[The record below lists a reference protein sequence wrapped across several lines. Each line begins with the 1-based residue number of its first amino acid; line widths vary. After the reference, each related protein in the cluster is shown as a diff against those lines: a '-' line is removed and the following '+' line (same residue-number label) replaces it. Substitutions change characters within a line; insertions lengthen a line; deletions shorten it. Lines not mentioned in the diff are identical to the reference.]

1 MIKFVDL
8 NVQYEAI
15 KKDINNAI
23 QEVLDSGRFVL
34 GENVELFEKEF
45 AAFCNAPYAVGA
57 NNGTSALHLAL
68 VASGI
73 GKGDEIITAPNTYI
87 ATCEAISYTCATPK
101 FVDINQDTYALD
113 VNKLEKAITEKTK
126 AIMPVHLYGQ
136 SAGMK
141 HIMEI
146 AEKHNLIVIEDAAQ
160 SHGAE
165 HYGKKIPFSDIGCF
179 SFYPVKN
186 LGAYGEGGMVVA
198 KYKELA
204 EKIRIYRDHGQ
215 EKKNV
220 HKYIGYNYRLEEMQ
234 AAILRVKLRHLP
246 KWTEMRRKNAK
257 LYNELFEGSDVI
269 TPTEK
274 DYNRH
279 VYHLYIVRVKNR
291 QKLIEHLSS
300 KGIQTGIHYPVPVH
314 LTEAYAGLGYKKGS
328 FLVAEQCAD
337 EILSLPM
344 YPELSEEDIMI
355 VVKEIKEFLK

>member
-15 KKDINNAI
+15 KKDINKAI

-34 GENVELFEKEF
+34 GEKLELFEKEF

-73 GKGDEIITAPNTYI
+73 GKGDEVITAPNTFI
-87 ATCEAISYTCATPK
+87 ATCEAISYTGAVPK
-101 FVDINQDTYALD
+101 FVDMDQDTYTLD
-113 VNKLEKAITEKTK
+113 TNKLKKAITGKTK

-136 SAGMK
+136 PADMK
-141 HIMEI
+141 QVMEI
-146 AEKHNLIVIEDAAQ
+146 AEKHNLMVIEDAAQ
-160 SHGAE
+160 AHGAE
-165 HYGKKIPFSDIGCF
+165 HHHRKMPFSDIGCF
-179 SFYPVKN
+179 SFYPGKN
-186 LGAYGEGGMVVA
+186 LGAYGEGGMVVT
-198 KYKELA
+198 KDKKLL
-204 EKIRIYRDHGQ
+204 EKMRIYRDHGQ

-220 HKYIGYNYRLEEMQ
+220 HKYIGYNYRLEELQ
-234 AAILRVKLRHLP
+234 AAILRIKLKHLDA
-246 KWTEMRRKNAK
+246 WTEMRRKNAK

-274 DYNRH
+274 DYNKH
-279 VYHLYIVRVKNR
+279 VYHLYVIRAKER

-314 LTEAYAGLGYKKGS
+314 LTEAYADLGCKKGS
-328 FLVAEQCAD
+328 FPIAEQCAD

-344 YPELSEEDIMI
+344 YPELNEEDIKT
-355 VVKEIKEFLK
+355 VVKEIKDFSR